1 LFDSAR
7 LAASKAHRFLD
18 RSCSFLV
25 RAAAGFSTASSRSF
39 TACPTKRPEFQTMGQ
54 SLASPI
60 VLRLRSVVQNSRSF
74 VGKVGVLGVLG
85 VVDPAGP
92 TPSPSPYSKLEAITD
107 PARAG
112 LEVSPVEWICRSFA
126 IAIDSLSAG
135 LSQVL
140 GPWSQHD
147 LFLQITPAKLVL
159 GLVSAL
165 IIRLLFQLLRFFLR
179 KHSQRPRPDTPERYW
194 IDGLLRALRKAIN
207 LFSWITAG
215 LLFVSPL
222 LPHLALALNSQA
234 PFQITGRLAEIG
246 YFVSLV
252 VFVFWI
258 VRLLDGWLNQLA
270 KHQPRRWYQP
280 TFPLLGQLIYY
291 DFLLTAFQSFINLLD
306 LPGGA
311 AAVASKIVG
320 IVSMLV
326 NTVMVIQMVRALED
340 IALVGTEQ
348 RNYDTYRYRSLQ
360 TRLRVLRQLIIFI
373 LVIICAAAILMN
385 FDPVRQIGTGLLAS
399 AGVAGVI
406 VGFAAQKSLSTIIAG
421 LQIALTNPMKIDDV
435 VVVDGENGQ
444 IEEISLTYVVV
455 KVWDQRRLILPITYF
470 IDKSFQNWTRSS
482 SELLGTVFLYVDY
495 MAPIEEVRTKAKD
508 VVSESALWDK
518 RVFGVQVTD
527 WKADSIEVR
536 VLVSADSA
544 GKLFDLRC
552 EVREKLLT
560 YLQQRDPSAF
570 PHIRNV
576 ARILLKTDSNEAEAE
591 KISRQDAKAKGD

>member
-1 LFDSAR
+1 MRKDVASFASGR
-7 LAASKAHRFLD
+7 LAASKTRRILD
-18 RSCSFLV
+18 RTCSFMV
-25 RAAAGFSTASSRSF
+25 RAAAKFIPARS
-39 TACPTKRPEFQTMGQ
+39 G
-54 SLASPI
+54 SLSAFPL
-60 VLRLRSVVQNSRSF
+60 VLVA
-74 VGKVGVLGVLG
+74 LG
-85 VVDPAGP
+85 VVDSPPA

-107 PARAG
+107 PARVG
-112 LEVSPVEWICRSFA
+112 VEVSPVEWICRSFA

-135 LSQVL
+135 LSLVL
-140 GPWSQHD
+140 GPWSQRD
-147 LFLQITPAKLVL
+147 LFLQITPAKLAL

-165 IIRLLFQLLRFFLR
+165 IIRLLFQAVRYFLR

-194 IDGLLRALRKAIN
+194 IDGLLKALRKAIN
-207 LFSWITAG
+207 LFSWVTAG

-222 LPHLALALNSQA
+222 LPHLALAQNSQA
-234 PFQITGRLAEIG
+234 PFQITSRLADIG
-246 YFVSLV
+246 YFLSLV

-258 VRLLDGWLNQLA
+258 VRLLDGWLTQLA
-270 KHQPRRWYQP
+270 KRQPRRWYQP

-291 DFLLTAFQSFINLLD
+291 DFLLTGFHYFINLLD

-320 IVSMLV
+320 IVSILV

-340 IALVGTEQ
+340 IALVRTEM
-348 RNYDTYRYRSLQ
+348 RHYDTYRYRGLQ
-360 TRLRVLRQLIIFI
+360 TRLRVLRQLTIFI

-406 VGFAAQKSLSTIIAG
+406 VGLAAQKSLSTIIAG

-435 VVVDGENGQ
+435 VVVDGEYGQ

-455 KVWDQRRLILPITYF
+455 RAWDQRRLILPITYF

-495 MAPIEEVRTKAKD
+495 MVPIDEIRAAAQQIVT
-508 VVSESALWDK
+508 ESAFWDE
-518 RVFGVQVTD
+518 RAFGVQVTD
-527 WKADSIEVR
+527 WKTDSIEVR

-544 GKLFDLRC
+544 GKLFDFRC
-552 EVREKLLT
+552 EVREKLLG
-560 YLQQRDPSAF
+560 YLQQREPMVF
-570 PHIRNV
+570 PRVRSMV
-576 ARILLKTDSNEAEAE
+576 ASTGLERDGDQGEHKDR
-591 KISRQDAKAKGD
+591 SRT

>member
-1 LFDSAR
+1 MRKDVALFASAR
-7 LAASKAHRFLD
+7 LAASKGRRILD
-18 RSCSFLV
+18 RTCSFTV
-25 RAAAGFSTASSRSF
+25 RAAAGFIPARSS
-39 TACPTKRPEFQTMGQ
+39 
-54 SLASPI
+54 SLSAFPL

-74 VGKVGVLGVLG
+74 VGQVGVVGVLG
-85 VVDPAGP
+85 VVDPAR
-92 TPSPSPYSKLEAITD
+92 TTASPSSYSKLEAIPD

-112 LEVSPVEWICRSFA
+112 VDISPVEWICRSFA

-135 LSQVL
+135 LSLVL

-159 GLVSAL
+159 GLLSAL

-207 LFSWITAG
+207 LFSWVTAG

-222 LPHLALALNSQA
+222 LPHIALALNRQA
-234 PFQITGRLAEIG
+234 PFQITSRLAEIG
-246 YFVSLV
+246 YFLSLV

-270 KHQPRRWYQP
+270 KRQPRRWYQP

-291 DFLLTAFQSFINLLD
+291 DFLLTAFQYFINLLD
-306 LPGGA
+306 LPDGA
-311 AAVASKIVG
+311 SAITSKVVG
-320 IVSMLV
+320 IVSILV

-340 IALVGTEQ
+340 IALVRTEM

-406 VGFAAQKSLSTIIAG
+406 VGLAAQKSLSTIIAG

-435 VVVDGENGQ
+435 VVVEGEYGQ

-455 KVWDQRRLILPITYF
+455 RAWDQRRLILPITYF

-482 SELLGTVFLYVDY
+482 SELLGTVFLYVDF
-495 MAPIEEVRTKAKD
+495 MVPIEEVRTKAKD

-527 WKADSIEVR
+527 WKTDSIEVR

-552 EVREKLLT
+552 EVREKLLG
-560 YLQQRDPSAF
+560 YLQQREPIVF
-570 PHIRNV
+570 PRVRNIV
-576 ARILLKTDSNEAEAE
+576 ASTSNKKDGEQGGIMTIETTN
-591 KISRQDAKAKGD
+591 